1 MIRKLLYIF
10 LLPLLIIE
18 WVAVLI
24 FNIWE
29 AVTNSIKELTLS
41 LEKVINANI
50 EPPKPQPPK

>member
-18 WVAVLI
+18 WVSVLI

-50 EPPKPQPPK
+50 EPPKSKPPK

>member
-29 AVTNSIKELTLS
+29 VVTNSIKELTLS

-50 EPPKPQPPK
+50 EPPKSKPPK